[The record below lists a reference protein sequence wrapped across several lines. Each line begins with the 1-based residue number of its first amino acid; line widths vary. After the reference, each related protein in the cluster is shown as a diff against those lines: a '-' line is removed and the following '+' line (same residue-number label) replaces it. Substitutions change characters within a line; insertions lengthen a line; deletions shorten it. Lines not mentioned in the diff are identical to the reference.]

1 MRTTIPM
8 TIHVP
13 KASLS
18 YACARR
24 AHRVFLSIF
33 LCLCLRI
40 FLRRFLITEPNP
52 TPSACLIYRLRSGR
66 ESYRMPAAGFTSPSG
81 GSRREAPDG
90 APTLLAD
97 VLHRRPRGAS
107 AAHPE
112 VSREGGPS
120 APRGMGGEDLPGLD
134 LPTLWRAWFS
144 GSALSPGVRRPGRR
158 LFLSCRAVRG
168 DGAGELRRAGHG
180 GCRPGRDGPAASVS
194 IRHRGTE
201 AKMAGARDP
210 RRADSLTRDHR
221 ARRGVRRGRHHDRGP
236 ALRR

>member
-8 TIHVP
+8 TIQVP

-66 ESYRMPAAGFTSPSG
+66 ESYRMLAAG
-81 GSRREAPDG
+81 R
-90 APTLLAD
+90 PTLLAD

-112 VSREGGPS
+112 VSREGGP
-120 APRGMGGEDLPGLD
+120 APPRGMGGEDLPGLD
-134 LPTLWRAWFS
+134 LPTLRRAWFS

-158 LFLSCRAVRG
+158 LFLRCRAVRG
-168 DGAGELRRAGHG
+168 DGAGELRRVGDG
-180 GCRPGRDGPAASVS
+180 GCRPGRDGHAAGLS

-210 RRADSLTRDHR
+210 RRADSL
-221 ARRGVRRGRHHDRGP
+221 P
-236 ALRR
+236 

>member
-52 TPSACLIYRLRSGR
+52 TPSACLIYRVEVRR
-66 ESYRMPAAGFTSPSG
+66 RMIPEAGIHSLPH
-81 GSRREAPDG
+81 
-90 APTLLAD
+90 

-107 AAHPE
+107 AAHPQ
-112 VSREGGPS
+112 VPRERGPA
-120 APRGMGGEDLPGLD
+120 APRGLGGED
-134 LPTLWRAWFS
+134 
-144 GSALSPGVRRPGRR
+144 
-158 LFLSCRAVRG
+158 
-168 DGAGELRRAGHG
+168 
-180 GCRPGRDGPAASVS
+180 
-194 IRHRGTE
+194 
-201 AKMAGARDP
+201 
-210 RRADSLTRDHR
+210 
-221 ARRGVRRGRHHDRGP
+221 
-236 ALRR
+236 